1 MRKYSESELIEGLRK
16 GEDSVIS
23 HLMKNYANSI
33 KKMVSDLKIER
44 YIQAEDVIQ
53 DGMVE
58 LIMNIRDNKFR
69 GNSSLSTYYFSICRF
84 ICLKQYNKFK
94 NIYPMGEVE
103 IRDDEFNEFEID
115 EKLSCVLEILKTM
128 KKECIEIIDLRFG
141 LAIDGKIIKR
151 EVESRGFEEIAKVL
165 NIEYANARQRF
176 GRCIQA
182 LLAEY
187 QKRETVSLN

>member
-1 MRKYSESELIEGLRK
+1 MRKYTESELIEGVKK
-16 GEDSVIS
+16 GEDQIIS
-23 HLMKNYANSI
+23 FLMKNYANSI

-58 LIMNIRDNKFR
+58 LIMNIRDGKFK
-69 GNSSLSTYYFSICRF
+69 GNSSVNTYYYSICRF

-94 NIYPMGEVE
+94 NIYPLGEVE
-103 IRDDEFNEFEID
+103 ISDDEFNDFEID
-115 EKLSCVLEILKTM
+115 EKLACVLEVLKTM
-128 KKECIEIIDLRFG
+128 KKECIDIIDLRFG
-141 LAIDGKIIKR
+141 LSIEGKNIKK
-151 EVESRGFEEIAKVL
+151 EIESRGFEEIAKAL

-187 QKRETVSLN
+187 QKRKTVSLN